1 MADERCVFPGESPR
15 TPGRWL
21 NRETAERLLS
31 GDSLEAVGP
40 ADRDRA
46 ERLAKTLDSLSVEP
60 SPGDDEL
67 PGEAAA
73 LAAFRK
79 VRAERAD
86 DRAGEHA
93 PGNRIPGRHAVGHSA
108 SGPRT
113 PGHRTRVPSAD
124 AGLVRIGGP
133 DTVPPRPQG
142 GRAWRL
148 GLAAALTVGMVGGVA
163 AAVGIGFLPEIGG
176 TGSDPAA
183 TVSAAVTPDRPLV
196 SPSPSGPPAEPR
208 PDGGESDT
216 GRKPPR
222 DTAREGSATPGTGT
236 GTEDRSERPG
246 AWHGAPSAC
255 RDVRDGKN
263 LEADRRRTL
272 EGAAGGPSLVKE
284 YCAGLL
290 TRPGSAEGR
299 GGSSD
304 NDVRNGGVRRDD
316 RDGGEGGEGGD
327 KGKDRGR
334 DRDRGG
340 DRGRDRD
347 DRYRHQGAGTG
358 FGGHPL
364 GHIGSG
370 SGIGSGATNPAKS
383 PADLRFSKT
392 SNFFADRV

>member
-1 MADERCVFPGESPR
+1 MADERCVFPGDTPR

-31 GDSLEAVGP
+31 GESLETVDA

-60 SPGDDEL
+60 SPGDGEL

-86 DRAGEHA
+86 DRAAEHA
-93 PGNRIPGRHAVGHSA
+93 PGNRTVGRSVS
-108 SGPRT
+108 
-113 PGHRTRVPSAD
+113 GHRTRVPSAD
-124 AGLVRIGGP
+124 GGLVRIGGP
-133 DTVPPRPQG
+133 DTDPPRPHR

-183 TVSAAVTPDRPLV
+183 TVSAAATPDRPLV

-222 DTAREGSATPGTGT
+222 DTAREGSASPGTGT
-236 GTEDRSERPG
+236 GTEDRSKRPG
-246 AWHGAPSAC
+246 AWRGAPSAC

-263 LEADRRRTL
+263 LDADRRRTL

-290 TRPGSAEGR
+290 TRPGSADGR
-299 GGSSD
+299 GNSSD

-316 RDGGEGGEGGD
+316 RDGGEGGD
-327 KGKDRGR
+327 KGRDRDQGR

-340 DRGRDRD
+340 DGSRNRD
-347 DRYRHQGAGTG
+347 DRYRHQGKGTG

-364 GHIGSG
+364 GHLGNG
-370 SGIGSGATNPAKS
+370 SGIGNGSGATGPAKS
-383 PADLRFSKT
+383 PADLQFSKT